1 MLAEAVDSVLSD
13 QLRDLLSFDP
23 LLVTIGMIAAIVFAL
38 VVAAAM
44 TAKQLVDAAR
54 VPTLRLE
61 TTHASPELSLAQGH
75 RWHMFLC
82 APRRGREPT
91 DNVPHEYPRAP
102 FPANARRSHVWT
114 TGQDQCAT
122 IKRQLT
128 LLMPDVSI
136 FLDVDGAFAPCLL
149 FAARVACLRPPP

>member
-61 TTHASPELSLAQGH
+61 TTHVSPELSLAQGH

-82 APRRGREPT
+82 AAPWPRT
-91 DNVPHEYPRAP
+91 NV
-102 FPANARRSHVWT
+102 N
-114 TGQDQCAT
+114 
-122 IKRQLT
+122 RQRT
-128 LLMPDVSI
+128 
-136 FLDVDGAFAPCLL
+136 A
-149 FAARVACLRPPP
+149 